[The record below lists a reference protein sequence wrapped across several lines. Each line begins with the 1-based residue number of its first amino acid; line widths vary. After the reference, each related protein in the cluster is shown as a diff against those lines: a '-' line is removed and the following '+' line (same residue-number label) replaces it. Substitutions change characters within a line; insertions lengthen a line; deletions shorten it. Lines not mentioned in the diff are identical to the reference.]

1 MHPFGSA
8 TLQPM
13 FAASSSSSSAQS
25 QTNQR
30 SGQQQQQQQQQ
41 QNHIEHVAWSEPK
54 DIVGTEDVS
63 LHTGFKDEVP
73 SKSREGS
80 GLLANGLAEKQS
92 FVGMRDEPP
101 LEYMSK
107 SKEGSTRRLQESHSR
122 KEEVRVASQ
131 QGVKMQ
137 GKQPKDSS

>member
-1 MHPFGSA
+1 
-8 TLQPM
+8 M

-30 SGQQQQQQQQQ
+30 SGQQQQQRQQQQQQQQQ

-107 SKEGSTRRLQESHSR
+107 SKEGSTRRLQES
-122 KEEVRVASQ
+122 
-131 QGVKMQ
+131 
-137 GKQPKDSS
+137 